1 MARRAAR
8 RTTEVIIRGVKRSDV
23 PALHEIMSSPN
34 VIWGTT
40 AMPCTSELAV
50 EHALTAENRHWFIA
64 ASRNDDR
71 SVGYLFLDWGQ
82 GRWRRIASLVMAVHD
97 NSAGQGIGRKLLE
110 TAIHVGFQ
118 YLDLQRIELE
128 VYVDNPSAMH
138 LYQKVGFVHEG
149 TKRRNAIREGI
160 HVDGH
165 MMAILKPL
173 DEQSKRRGP

>member
-1 MARRAAR
+1 MAKRASRRLVD
-8 RTTEVIIRGVKRSDV
+8 VIIRGVKRSDI

-40 AMPCTSELAV
+40 AMPCTSEFAV
-50 EHALTAENRHWFIA
+50 EQALSAESRHWFIA
-64 ASRNDDR
+64 ASPRDDR
-71 SVGYLFLDWGQ
+71 SLGYLYFDWGQ

-97 NSAGQGIGRKLLE
+97 TASGRGIGRKLLE

-128 VYVDNPSAMH
+128 VYVDNPAAMH
-138 LYQKVGFVHEG
+138 LYQKLGFVHEG
-149 TKRRNAIREGI
+149 TKRRNAIRNGV

-173 DEQSKRRGP
+173 EETPER